1 MGINEFV
8 GSRIKDRRVE
18 LGWTLDELAAKVGYS
33 DKSTL
38 SRVEN
43 GKSDMPLKK
52 LDKIAQVLDVTP
64 AYLIGFTEADIP
76 DGLNKERYINY
87 VHDSNNPDFLAAI
100 EGTPSDDLCIRIK
113 ASHLADFEVDYMD
126 KQLTFIVEQRRCHVH
141 SEDSE
146 K

>member
-8 GSRIKDRRVE
+8 GNRIKDRRLE
-18 LGWTLDELAAKVGYS
+18 LGLTLDELASKVGYS

-43 GKSDMPLKK
+43 GKTDMPLKK

-76 DGLNKERYINY
+76 DGLNKELFINY
-87 VHDSNNPDFLAAI
+87 IHDSNNPDFLAAI
-100 EGTPSDDLCIRIK
+100 EGTPSDDLCIKIK
-113 ASHLADFEVDYMD
+113 ASDLNDSEVDYMD
-126 KQLTFIVEQRRCHVH
+126 KQLDFIVGQR
-141 SEDSE
+141 